1 VRTEAEGE
9 LGRNEANQRAR
20 LHRVEEGRRVL
31 DLISKAV
38 NAGQGR
44 SKPST
49 HAEVVAQNLFTTIVI
64 MAEQGNLEHCAVTVE
79 SARRPSRARAGTGD
93 RHRQRRRDSIRT
105 APTSRSK
112 NSDRRAQ
119 ARMAVTVIRAADQV
133 ALE

>member
-64 MAEQGNLEHCAVTVE
+64 MAEQGESRTLRCDRGVRRGGPVELEPVPVIGIGKDGATQ
-79 SARRPSRARAGTGD
+79 SALLRRPAVK
-93 RHRQRRRDSIRT
+93 IRT
-105 APTSRSK
+105 DEPK
-112 NSDRRAQ
+112 P
-119 ARMAVTVIRAADQV
+119 
-133 ALE
+133 EWP